1 MIGAVGVSMFLAG
14 PVFAAQT
21 TTPPAPTNPPAAR
34 IATPNPQANNE
45 HGPTGSLEKSH
56 GEWRASKLVG
66 ATVYNDSGDNIG
78 SIDDLLVN
86 NSGKIDTAIVSV
98 GGFLGIGSKLVA
110 VPFDKFKFE
119 QSQNEHA
126 AARPAQAVPAT
137 PAPRPVNATASEN
150 EHAAAAKNA
159 APVQYSILL
168 PQATKDSLKSAP
180 SFKY

>member
-14 PVFAAQT
+14 PLFAAQT
-21 TTPPAPTNPPAAR
+21 TSPPAPTNPPVTR
-34 IATPNPQANNE
+34 IAASNPQPNSE
-45 HGPTGSLEKSH
+45 HGPTGSLEKTH

-66 ATVYNDSGDNIG
+66 ATVYNDSGNSIG

-86 NSGKIDTAIVSV
+86 DSGKIDTAVVSV

-119 QSQNEHA
+119 QSQTGHA
-126 AARPAQAVPAT
+126 AARPQPAE
-137 PAPRPVNATASEN
+137 PAAIQPVNATTAQN
-150 EHAAAAKNA
+150 EHAAAAQNA
-159 APVQYSILL
+159 VPVQYSILL

-180 SFKY
+180 DFKY